1 MWALEGR
8 EMKVLV
14 NDGIYKPKL
23 MDLERALQP
32 TPVSY
37 SYESVGVVEATKDQ
51 AELNAVAIGRLLA
64 WFVES
69 GNMTLDTAK
78 FIASVT
84 DDISEDAKVIAE
96 TQAQTPWPPKEVSEE
111 LAAYNPEQEHF
122 KRLSRQRELRMPKP
136 ESMEDKIRRLQSD
149 SDELSWRKNPDRNG
163 S

>member
-1 MWALEGR
+1 
-8 EMKVLV
+8 MKVLV
-14 NDGIYKPKL
+14 NDGIYAPKV

-32 TPVSY
+32 TPNHY
-37 SYESVGVVEATKDQ
+37 GDSVGALEQARDQ

-84 DDISEDAKVIAE
+84 DDISEVANAIAE
-96 TQAQTPWPPKEVSEE
+96 TQARTPWAPKEVSEE
-111 LAAYNPEQEHF
+111 LTAYNPEQEHF

-136 ESMEDKIRRLQSD
+136 ESDADKIARLQKD
-149 SDELSWRKNPDRNG
+149 SDELHWLKNPDRTG
-163 S
+163 K